1 MMGWS
6 DHLLVAP
13 IALPLVAGALMLFF
27 DDPRRSIRW
36 VIGAGATVANLGL
49 SLALLLGAEA
59 SVDLTRVYPLGSWP
73 APFGIVLV
81 LDRLSALM
89 LLLTAV
95 LATAAL
101 LFSLARWHRA
111 GVYFHPLFQFLL
123 VGLNGAFLTGDL
135 FNLFVFFEVLLA
147 ASYGLVLY
155 GGGIARIKSGM
166 HYVVINLAASFLFL
180 IGVSLIYGV
189 TGTLNF
195 SDLAL
200 RIPLVAHSDR
210 MLLET
215 GAAALAVAFLVKA
228 GMWPLGFWLP
238 GAYAAAAAPAAA
250 FFAIMTKVGIY
261 AVLRLSLLLFG
272 AGAGDSAGF
281 GEQWLL
287 YGGMATIVFGMLGVL
302 AAQDMSRMA
311 GYAVLISTGTLL
323 AAIGANRPDVTAGAL
338 FYLVISVLALGAFY
352 LVVELIERG
361 REFGADMLAVTRE
374 AFGDPEEATDEQGEE
389 VGPLIPSMMTVLGI
403 SFLAS
408 ALLISGLPPLAGF
421 VAKFAILSGLL
432 RGTAPDGSVAGTG
445 WVFVA
450 LLILSGLLAL
460 IAMCRAGIRALW
472 SSEDREVPRVMLLE
486 IGPIAALLLVC
497 VGLTIWAGP
506 VLAYMEATAR
516 SLHNPAS
523 HIGAVQAAPHNRPV
537 AAGTGK

>member
-1 MMGWS
+1 MIGWS

-13 IALPLVAGALMLFF
+13 IVLPLVAGALMLFF
-27 DDPRRSIRW
+27 DDPRRSIRS
-36 VIGAGATVANLGL
+36 VIGIAATFANLGL
-49 SLALLLGAEA
+49 SLVLLLGVDA
-59 SVDLTRVYPLGSWP
+59 SIDLASSYLLGNWP

-89 LLLTAV
+89 LLLTSV

-101 LFSLARWHRA
+101 LFSVARWHRA

-189 TGTLNF
+189 TGTLNLA
-195 SDLAL
+195 DLAL
-200 RIPLVAHSDR
+200 RIPLVAPGDR
-210 MLLET
+210 MLLDA
-215 GAAALAVAFLVKA
+215 GAAVLAIAFLVKA
-228 GMWPLGFWLP
+228 GMWPLSFWLP
-238 GAYAAAAAPAAA
+238 GAYAAAAAPVAAV
-250 FFAIMTKVGIY
+250 FAIMTKVGIY
-261 AVLRLSLLLFG
+261 AILRLSLLLFG
-272 AGAGDSAGF
+272 DGAGGSAGLAD
-281 GEQWLL
+281 QLLL
-287 YGGMATIVFGMLGVL
+287 YGGMATIVFGMLGIL
-302 AAQDMSRMA
+302 AAQDMARMA
-311 GYAVLISTGTLL
+311 GFAVLISTGTLL
-323 AAIGANRPDVTAGAL
+323 AAIGVDRPDITAGAL
-338 FYLVISVLALGAFY
+338 FYLVVSVLALGAFY
-352 LVVELIERG
+352 LVVELVERG

-374 AFGDPEEATDEQGEE
+374 AFGDTEEAIDEQDEE
-389 VGPLIPSMMTVLGI
+389 IGPMLPSMMVTLGI
-403 SFLAS
+403 GFLAS

-421 VAKFAILSGLL
+421 VAKLAILSGLL
-432 RGTAPDGSVAGTG
+432 HGTAPNASVAGTD

-450 LLILSGLLAL
+450 LLILSGLLVL

-486 IGPIAALLLVC
+486 IAPVMGLLLLC
-497 VGLTIWAGP
+497 AGLTIWAGP

-516 SLHNPAS
+516 SLHTPPS
-523 HIGAVQAAPHNRPV
+523 HV
-537 AAGTGK
+537 AAETDE

>member
-27 DDPRRSIRW
+27 DDPRRFIR
-36 VIGAGATVANLGL
+36 AGVGIAATVANLGL
-49 SLALLLGAEA
+49 SAALLL
-59 SVDLTRVYPLGSWP
+59 SVDASADLTKVYLLGSWP
-73 APFGIVLV
+73 APFGIVLA

-89 LLLTAV
+89 LVLTAV
-95 LATAAL
+95 LAMAVL
-101 LFSLARWHRA
+101 LFSLARWHRV
-111 GVYFHPLFQFLL
+111 GVYFHPLLQFLL

-180 IGVSLIYGV
+180 IGVSLLYGV
-189 TGTLNF
+189 TGTLNL

-200 RIPLVAHSDR
+200 RVPLIAPGDR

-215 GAAALAVAFLVKA
+215 GAAALIVAFLVKA
-228 GMWPLGFWLP
+228 GMWPLSFWLP
-238 GAYAAAAAPAAA
+238 GTYAAAAAPVAAV
-250 FFAIMTKVGIY
+250 FAIMTKVGIY
-261 AVLRLSLLLFG
+261 ALLRFSFLLFG
-272 AGAGDSAGF
+272 NGAGDSAGF
-281 GEQWLL
+281 VDQGLL
-287 YGGMATIVFGMLGVL
+287 YGGMATIGFGMLGIL
-302 AAQDMSRMA
+302 AAQDMARIA
-311 GYAVLISTGTLL
+311 GFAVLISTGTLL
-323 AAIGANRPDVTAGAL
+323 AAIGTNRSDVTAGAL
-338 FYLVISVLALGAFY
+338 FYLVISILALGAFY
-352 LVVELIERG
+352 LLVELVERG

-374 AFGDPEEATDEQGEE
+374 AFGYTEEAIDEPDEV
-389 VGPLIPSMMTVLGI
+389 VGPLIPSMMAILGL

-432 RGTAPDGSVAGTG
+432 RGIAPDGSIAGTD
-445 WVFVA
+445 WVLVA
-450 LLILSGLLAL
+450 LLILSGLLVL
-460 IAMCRAGIRALW
+460 IAMCRAGIQAIW
-472 SSEDREVPRVMLLE
+472 GAEDREVPRVMLLE
-486 IGPIAALLLVC
+486 IAPVVGLLLVC

-523 HIGAVQAAPHNRPV
+523 HVSNVQAAPHIKPLS
-537 AAGTGK
+537 TESGK

>member
-1 MMGWS
+1 MMGWP

-27 DDPRRSIRW
+27 DDPRRLIRS
-36 VIGAGATVANLGL
+36 VIGIAVILANLGV
-49 SLALLLGAEA
+49 SLVLLLGADA
-59 SVDLTRVYPLGSWP
+59 SVDLGSSYLLGSWP

-95 LATAAL
+95 LAMAVL
-101 LFSLARWHRA
+101 LFSLARWHRV

-155 GGGIARIKSGM
+155 GGGIGRIKSGM

-189 TGTLNF
+189 TGTLNLA
-195 SDLAL
+195 DLAL
-200 RIPLVAHSDR
+200 RVPLIAPGDR

-215 GAAALAVAFLVKA
+215 GAAVLALAFLVKA
-228 GMWPLGFWLP
+228 GMWPLSFWLP

-272 AGAGDSAGF
+272 AGAGASAGLAD
-281 GEQWLL
+281 QWLL
-287 YGGMATIVFGMLGVL
+287 YGGMATIVFGTLGIF
-302 AAQDMSRMA
+302 AAQDLARMA
-311 GYAVLISTGTLL
+311 GFAVLISTGTLL
-323 AAIGANRPDVTAGAL
+323 AAVGVNRPDVTAGAL

-352 LVVELIERG
+352 LVVELVERG

-374 AFGDPEEATDEQGEE
+374 AFGDTEEAIDERDEE
-389 VGPLIPSMMTVLGI
+389 IGPIIPSMMAILGM

-421 VAKFAILSGLL
+421 VAKFAILSGLIH
-432 RGTAPDGSVAGTG
+432 RTAPEGSIAGTD

-472 SSEDREVPRVMLLE
+472 SPEDREAPRVKVLE
-486 IGPIAALLLVC
+486 IAPVMGLLLVC

-506 VLAYMEATAR
+506 VLAYMEAAAR

-523 HIGAVQAAPHNRPV
+523 YVSDVETAPHIKPLS
-537 AAGTGK
+537 TETDK

>member
-27 DDPRRSIRW
+27 DDHRRFHRAG
-36 VIGAGATVANLGL
+36 IGIAAIVVNLAL
-49 SLALLLGAEA
+49 SAALLL
-59 SVDLTRVYPLGSWP
+59 SVDASADLTKVYLLGSWP
-73 APFGIVLV
+73 APFGIVLA

-95 LATAAL
+95 LAMAVL
-101 LFSLARWHRA
+101 LFSLARWHRV

-166 HYVVINLAASFLFL
+166 HYIVVNLAASFLFL

-189 TGTLNF
+189 MGTLNL
-195 SDLAL
+195 SDLAF
-200 RIPLVAHSDR
+200 RVPLVAPGDR

-215 GAAALAVAFLVKA
+215 GAAALVVAFLVKA
-228 GMWPLGFWLP
+228 GMWPLSFWLP
-238 GAYAAAAAPAAA
+238 GTYAAAAAPVAAV
-250 FFAIMTKVGIY
+250 FAIMTKVGIY
-261 AVLRLSLLLFG
+261 AVLRFSLLLFG
-272 AGAGDSAGF
+272 DGAGDSAGF
-281 GEQWLL
+281 GYQGLF
-287 YGGMATIVFGMLGVL
+287 YGGMATIVFGMLGII
-302 AAQDMSRMA
+302 AAQDMARMA
-311 GYAVLISTGTLL
+311 GFAVLISTGTLL
-323 AAIGANRPDVTAGAL
+323 AAIGTNRPDVTAGAL
-338 FYLVISVLALGAFY
+338 FYLVVSILALGAFY
-352 LVVELIERG
+352 LLVELVERG
-361 REFGADMLAVTRE
+361 REFGANMLAVTRE
-374 AFGDPEEATDEQGEE
+374 AFGHTEDAIDEPDEE
-389 VGPLIPSMMTVLGI
+389 VGPQIPSMMAILGLG
-403 SFLAS
+403 FLAS

-421 VAKFAILSGLL
+421 VAKLAILSGLL
-432 RGTAPDGSVAGTG
+432 RGIAPDGSIAGSD
-445 WVFVA
+445 WVLVA

-460 IAMCRAGIRALW
+460 IAMCRAGIQALW
-472 SSEDREVPRVMLLE
+472 GAEDREVPRVMLLE
-486 IGPIAALLLVC
+486 IAPVAGLLLVC

-523 HIGAVQAAPHNRPV
+523 YVSRVQAAPHIKPLSTE
-537 AAGTGK
+537 TGE

>member
-1 MMGWS
+1 MIGWW

-27 DDPRRSIRW
+27 DDPRRAVRSI
-36 VIGAGATVANLGL
+36 IGIAATLANLGL
-49 SLALLLGAEA
+49 SLVLLLGANA
-59 SVDLTRVYPLGSWP
+59 SADLESSYPLGSWP

-189 TGTLNF
+189 TGTLNLA
-195 SDLAL
+195 DLAL
-200 RIPLVAHSDR
+200 RVPLIAPRDR

-215 GAAALAVAFLVKA
+215 GAAVLALAFLVKA
-228 GMWPLGFWLP
+228 GMWPLSFWLP

-272 AGAGDSAGF
+272 AGAGASAGLAD
-281 GEQWLL
+281 QWLL
-287 YGGMATIVFGMLGVL
+287 YGGMATIVFGMLGIF
-302 AAQDMSRMA
+302 AAQDMARIA
-311 GYAVLISTGTLL
+311 GFAVLISTGTLL
-323 AAIGANRPDVTAGAL
+323 AAVGANRPDVTAGAL

-352 LVVELIERG
+352 LVVELVERG

-374 AFGDPEEATDEQGEE
+374 AFGETEEAIDERDEE
-389 VGPLIPSMMTVLGI
+389 IGPMIPSMMAILGM

-421 VAKFAILSGLL
+421 VAKFAILSSLL
-432 RGTAPDGSVAGTG
+432 HGTAPDGSVAGSD

-450 LLILSGLLAL
+450 LLILSGLLVL

-472 SSEDREVPRVMLLE
+472 SPENREVPRIMLLE
-486 IGPIAALLLVC
+486 IAPVVGLLLVC
-497 VGLTIWAGP
+497 VGVTIWAGP
-506 VLAYMEATAR
+506 ILAYMETTAR

-523 HIGAVQAAPHNRPV
+523 YVSDAQAAPDITPYL
-537 AAGTGK
+537 AETDE

>member
-1 MMGWS
+1 MMEWP

-27 DDPRRSIRW
+27 DDPRHFIRAG
-36 VIGAGATVANLGL
+36 IGIAATAANLGL
-49 SLALLLGAEA
+49 SAALLLSVA
-59 SVDLTRVYPLGSWP
+59 SSDLTKVYLLGSWP
-73 APFGIVLV
+73 APFGIVLA
-81 LDRLSALM
+81 LDKLSALM
-89 LLLTAV
+89 LVLTGV

-101 LFSLARWHRA
+101 LFSLARWHRV

-180 IGVSLIYGV
+180 IGVSLLYGV
-189 TGTLNF
+189 TGTLNL

-200 RIPLVAHSDR
+200 RVSLVAPGDR

-215 GAAALAVAFLVKA
+215 GAAALVVAFLVKA
-228 GMWPLGFWLP
+228 GMWPLSFWLA
-238 GAYAAAAAPAAA
+238 GTYAAAAAPVAAV
-250 FFAIMTKVGIY
+250 FAIMTKVGIY
-261 AVLRLSLLLFG
+261 AVLRFSLLLFG
-272 AGAGDSAGF
+272 DGAGASAGF
-281 GEQWLL
+281 GDQWLF
-287 YGGMATIVFGMLGVL
+287 YGGMATIVFGMLGIL
-302 AAQDMSRMA
+302 AAQDMARIA
-311 GYAVLISTGTLL
+311 GFAVLISTGTLL
-323 AAIGANRPDVTAGAL
+323 AAIGINRPDVTAGAL
-338 FYLVISVLALGAFY
+338 FYLVISILALGAFY
-352 LVVELIERG
+352 LLVELVERG

-374 AFGDPEEATDEQGEE
+374 AFGHTEEAIDEPDEV
-389 VGPLIPSMMTVLGI
+389 VGPLIPSMMAILGI

-432 RGTAPDGSVAGTG
+432 RGTAPDGSVAGAD

-472 SSEDREVPRVMLLE
+472 SPEDREVPRVMLLE
-486 IGPIAALLLVC
+486 IAPVAALLLVC
-497 VGLTIWAGP
+497 VGLTIRAGP

-516 SLHNPAS
+516 ALHNPAS
-523 HIGAVQAAPHNRPV
+523 YVGAVQAAPRIRPL
-537 AAGTGK
+537 AAETGK